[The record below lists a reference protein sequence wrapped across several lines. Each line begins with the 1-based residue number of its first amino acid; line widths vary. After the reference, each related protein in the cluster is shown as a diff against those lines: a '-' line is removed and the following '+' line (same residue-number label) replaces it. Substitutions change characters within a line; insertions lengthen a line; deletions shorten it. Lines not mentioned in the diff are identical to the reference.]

1 MSGGSKLPARNVQEP
16 ITFSLLCEGEVFPSG
31 RAEQA
36 SPGQFK
42 QRKLNISNWQRC
54 LDWKWGVAEMASSLG
69 GSIQR
74 KKFFSQAFEICNKP
88 VFTSYYSWRN
98 EISVRGYPGENS
110 DIHSRVAVR
119 LGAEGQ

>member
-1 MSGGSKLPARNVQEP
+1 
-16 ITFSLLCEGEVFPSG
+16 
-31 RAEQA
+31 
-36 SPGQFK
+36 
-42 QRKLNISNWQRC
+42 
-54 LDWKWGVAEMASSLG
+54 MASSLG

-98 EISVRGYPGENS
+98 EISVRGYPGENN

-119 LGAEGQ
+119 LGAEGQQGFFPSVWVSRSLLPHLPAYILLLPGSDE